1 MKKPILTFLICI
13 IFGFS
18 LFTNKHDAF
27 QGSWISNSTVYS
39 FKNGSLYIDE
49 SNDEGDVYKNVFQK
63 SNGTLNELVGKFCN
77 DLGIS
82 NTENLNNF
90 FIGKFSDN
98 NINNTISNDKI
109 TLIRDLKENGYKV
122 ILFSNSC
129 CLLNNDAI
137 KEIYDLVDGVFYS
150 YDIGYTK
157 DDKESYQYVEKTLNV
172 KPTEILHIGDTLK
185 SDYLKPVENGWNA
198 LFYGVS
204 DDESV
209 NCISSLMELYDFF
222 DIRTSKK

>member
-1 MKKPILTFLICI
+1 MIKVVSFDIGGT
-13 IFGFS
+13 
-18 LFTNKHDAF
+18 LFEDSHDNPNNYNLKELAK
-27 QGSWISNSTVYS
+27 IVNMPYENVR
-39 FKNGSLYIDE
+39 
-49 SNDEGDVYKNVFQK
+49 DVYKNVFQK

-82 NTENLNNF
+82 NTENLINF

-109 TLIRDLKENGYKV
+109 TLIRDLKEKGYKV

-172 KPTEILHIGDTLK
+172 KPAEILHIGDTLK

-198 LFYGVS
+198 LLYGVS

-222 DIRTSKK
+222 DIRTSRK

>member
-1 MKKPILTFLICI
+1 MMIKVVSFDIGGTLLED
-13 IFGFS
+13 S
-18 LFTNKHDAF
+18 HDNPNNYNLKELAK
-27 QGSWISNSTVYS
+27 IVNIPYENVR
-39 FKNGSLYIDE
+39 
-49 SNDEGDVYKNVFQK
+49 DVYKNVFQK

-82 NTENLNNF
+82 NTENSNNF

>member
-1 MKKPILTFLICI
+1 MIKVVSFDIGGTLLED
-13 IFGFS
+13 S
-18 LFTNKHDAF
+18 HDNPNNYNLKELAK
-27 QGSWISNSTVYS
+27 IVNMPYENVR
-39 FKNGSLYIDE
+39 
-49 SNDEGDVYKNVFQK
+49 DVYKNVFQK

-77 DLGIS
+77 DLDIS

-98 NINNTISNDKI
+98 NTNSTISNDKI

-150 YDIGYTK
+150 FDIGYTK

-172 KPTEILHIGDTLK
+172 KPAEILHIGDTLK

-198 LFYGVS
+198 LFYGIS

-209 NCISSLMELYDFF
+209 NYISSLMELYDFF

>member
-1 MKKPILTFLICI
+1 MIKVVSFDIGGT
-13 IFGFS
+13 
-18 LFTNKHDAF
+18 LFEDSHDNPNNYNLKELAK
-27 QGSWISNSTVYS
+27 IVNMPYENVR
-39 FKNGSLYIDE
+39 
-49 SNDEGDVYKNVFQK
+49 DVYKNVFQK

-82 NTENLNNF
+82 NTENLINF

-109 TLIRDLKENGYKV
+109 TLIRDFKEKGYKV

-157 DDKESYQYVEKTLNV
+157 DDKESYQYVEKILNV
-172 KPTEILHIGDTLK
+172 KPAEILHIGDTLK

-198 LFYGVS
+198 LLYGVS

>member
-1 MKKPILTFLICI
+1 MIKVVSFDIGGTLLEDSHDNPNNY
-13 IFGFS
+13 S
-18 LFTNKHDAF
+18 LKELAKIVNMPYE
-27 QGSWISNSTVYS
+27 NVR
-39 FKNGSLYIDE
+39 
-49 SNDEGDVYKNVFQK
+49 DVYKNVFQK

-82 NTENLNNF
+82 NTKNLNNF

-98 NINNTISNDKI
+98 NINNTVSNDKI

-137 KEIYDLVDGVFYS
+137 KEIYDLVDGIFYS

-172 KPTEILHIGDTLK
+172 KPAEILHIGDTLK
-185 SDYLKPVENGWNA
+185 SDYLKPVENDWNA

>member
-1 MKKPILTFLICI
+1 MIKVVSFDIGGT
-13 IFGFS
+13 
-18 LFTNKHDAF
+18 LFEDSHDNPNNYNLKELAK
-27 QGSWISNSTVYS
+27 IVNMPYENVR
-39 FKNGSLYIDE
+39 
-49 SNDEGDVYKNVFQK
+49 DVYKNVFQK

-82 NTENLNNF
+82 NTENLINF

-109 TLIRDLKENGYKV
+109 TLIRDLKEKGYKV

-172 KPTEILHIGDTLK
+172 KPAEILHIGDTLK

>member
-1 MKKPILTFLICI
+1 MMIKVVSFDIGGT
-13 IFGFS
+13 
-18 LFTNKHDAF
+18 LFEDSHDNPNNYNLKELAK
-27 QGSWISNSTVYS
+27 IVNMPYENVR
-39 FKNGSLYIDE
+39 
-49 SNDEGDVYKNVFQK
+49 DVYKNVFQK

-82 NTENLNNF
+82 NTENLINF

-109 TLIRDLKENGYKV
+109 TLIRDLKEKGYKV

-172 KPTEILHIGDTLK
+172 KPAEILHIGDTLK

-198 LFYGVS
+198 LLYGVS

>member
-1 MKKPILTFLICI
+1 MIKVVSFDIGGT
-13 IFGFS
+13 
-18 LFTNKHDAF
+18 LFEDSHDNPNNYNLKELAK
-27 QGSWISNSTVYS
+27 IVNMPYENVR
-39 FKNGSLYIDE
+39 
-49 SNDEGDVYKNVFQK
+49 DVYKNVFQK

-82 NTENLNNF
+82 NTENLINF

-109 TLIRDLKENGYKV
+109 TLIRDLKEKGYKV

-172 KPTEILHIGDTLK
+172 KPAEILHIGDTLK

-198 LFYGVS
+198 LLYGVS

>member
-1 MKKPILTFLICI
+1 MIKVVSFDIGGTLLEV
-13 IFGFS
+13 S
-18 LFTNKHDAF
+18 HDNPNNYNLKELAK
-27 QGSWISNSTVYS
+27 IVNMPYE
-39 FKNGSLYIDE
+39 NIR
-49 SNDEGDVYKNVFQK
+49 DVYKNVFQK

-77 DLGIS
+77 DLDIS

-90 FIGKFSDN
+90 FIGKFSDS
-98 NINNTISNDKI
+98 NINITISNDKI
-109 TLIRDLKENGYKV
+109 TLIKDLKENGYKV

-157 DDKESYQYVEKTLNV
+157 DDKESYQYVEKILNV
-172 KPTEILHIGDTLK
+172 KPTEVLHIGDTLK
-185 SDYLKPVENGWNA
+185 SDYLKPIENGWNA

-204 DDESV
+204 DDESI
-209 NCISSLMELYDFF
+209 NCISSIMELYDFF

>member
-1 MKKPILTFLICI
+1 MIKVVSFDIGGT
-13 IFGFS
+13 
-18 LFTNKHDAF
+18 LFEDSHDNPNNYNLKELAK
-27 QGSWISNSTVYS
+27 IVNMPYENVR
-39 FKNGSLYIDE
+39 
-49 SNDEGDVYKNVFQK
+49 DVYKNVFQK

-82 NTENLNNF
+82 NTENLHNF

-109 TLIRDLKENGYKV
+109 TLIRDLKEKGYKV

-198 LFYGVS
+198 LFYGAS

>member
-1 MKKPILTFLICI
+1 MIKVVSFDIGGTLLED
-13 IFGFS
+13 S
-18 LFTNKHDAF
+18 HDNPNNYNLKELAK
-27 QGSWISNSTVYS
+27 IVNMPYENVR
-39 FKNGSLYIDE
+39 
-49 SNDEGDVYKNVFQK
+49 DVYKNVFQK

-77 DLGIS
+77 DLGIN
-82 NTENLNNF
+82 NTENLINF

-172 KPTEILHIGDTLK
+172 KPAEILHIGDTLK

-198 LFYGVS
+198 LLYGVS

-222 DIRTSKK
+222 DIRTRKK

>member
-1 MKKPILTFLICI
+1 MMIKVVSFDIGGTLLED
-13 IFGFS
+13 S
-18 LFTNKHDAF
+18 HDNPNNYNLKELAK
-27 QGSWISNSTVYS
+27 IVNIPYENVR
-39 FKNGSLYIDE
+39 
-49 SNDEGDVYKNVFQK
+49 DVYKNVFQK

-77 DLGIS
+77 DLGS

-198 LFYGVS
+198 LFYGAS

>member
-1 MKKPILTFLICI
+1 MMIKVVSFDIGGTLLED
-13 IFGFS
+13 S
-18 LFTNKHDAF
+18 HDNPNNYNLKELAK
-27 QGSWISNSTVYS
+27 IVNIPYENVR
-39 FKNGSLYIDE
+39 
-49 SNDEGDVYKNVFQK
+49 DVYKNGFQK

-77 DLGIS
+77 DLCIS

-209 NCISSLMELYDFF
+209 NFISSLM
-222 DIRTSKK
+222 

>member
-1 MKKPILTFLICI
+1 MMIKVVSFDIGGTLLED
-13 IFGFS
+13 S
-18 LFTNKHDAF
+18 HDNPNNYNLKELAKIVNIPYENVR
-27 QGSWISNSTVYS
+27 G
-39 FKNGSLYIDE
+39 
-49 SNDEGDVYKNVFQK
+49 VYKNVFQK

>member
-1 MKKPILTFLICI
+1 MIKVVSFDIGGT
-13 IFGFS
+13 
-18 LFTNKHDAF
+18 LFEDSHDNPNNYNLKELAK
-27 QGSWISNSTVYS
+27 IVNMPYENVR
-39 FKNGSLYIDE
+39 
-49 SNDEGDVYKNVFQK
+49 DVYKNVFQK

-82 NTENLNNF
+82 NTENLINF

-109 TLIRDLKENGYKV
+109 TLIRDLKEKGYKV

>member
-1 MKKPILTFLICI
+1 MIKVVSFDIGGTLLED
-13 IFGFS
+13 S
-18 LFTNKHDAF
+18 HDNPNNYNLKELAK
-27 QGSWISNSTVYS
+27 IVNM
-39 FKNGSLYIDE
+39 LYE
-49 SNDEGDVYKNVFQK
+49 NVRDVYKNVFQK

-77 DLGIS
+77 DLDIS

-98 NINNTISNDKI
+98 NTNSTISNDKI

-150 YDIGYTK
+150 FDIGYTK

-172 KPTEILHIGDTLK
+172 KPAEILHIGDTLK

-209 NCISSLMELYDFF
+209 NRISSLMELYDFF

>member
-1 MKKPILTFLICI
+1 MIKVVSFDIGGT
-13 IFGFS
+13 
-18 LFTNKHDAF
+18 LFEDSHDNPNNYNLKELAK
-27 QGSWISNSTVYS
+27 IVNMPYENVR
-39 FKNGSLYIDE
+39 
-49 SNDEGDVYKNVFQK
+49 DVYKNVFQK

-82 NTENLNNF
+82 NTENLINF

-172 KPTEILHIGDTLK
+172 KPAEILHIGDTLK

-198 LFYGVS
+198 LLYGVS

-222 DIRTSKK
+222 DIRTSRK

>member
-1 MKKPILTFLICI
+1 MIKVVSFDIGGTLLED
-13 IFGFS
+13 S
-18 LFTNKHDAF
+18 HDNPNNYNLKELAK
-27 QGSWISNSTVYS
+27 IVNM
-39 FKNGSLYIDE
+39 LYE
-49 SNDEGDVYKNVFQK
+49 NVRDVYKNVFQK

-77 DLGIS
+77 DLDIS

-98 NINNTISNDKI
+98 NTNSTISNDKI

-150 YDIGYTK
+150 FDIGYTK

-172 KPTEILHIGDTLK
+172 KPAEILHIGDTLK

>member
-1 MKKPILTFLICI
+1 MIKVVSFDIGGTLLEDSHDNPNNY
-13 IFGFS
+13 S
-18 LFTNKHDAF
+18 LKELAKIVNMPYE
-27 QGSWISNSTVYS
+27 NVR
-39 FKNGSLYIDE
+39 
-49 SNDEGDVYKNVFQK
+49 DVYKNVFQK

-77 DLGIS
+77 DLSIS

-129 CLLNNDAI
+129 CLFNNDAI

-172 KPTEILHIGDTLK
+172 KPAEILHIGDTLK
-185 SDYLKPVENGWNA
+185 SDYLKPVENCWNA